1 MLADRPRVMSGQRGA
16 QAWRLGAF
24 WFGIQVV
31 WTSVL
36 GVVLQ
41 DRVSALSPTG
51 AIARYALIA
60 AVGAA
65 VAAVIQVAAGVL
77 SDRQRVRTGHRLAFY
92 RTGVIVAV
100 PAVIGVTIAPSLAW
114 LWVAML
120 ALQVGMNVAGGPY
133 QAIVGDYIESERV
146 GRASS
151 WMSVYQFSGSVVG
164 LALTIVLHGALLG
177 FALATCLVVSWW
189 ITDAYA
195 RTLPGSRETVR
206 PLRLDANAWIVI
218 ASRALI
224 NVGFYTLFGFLFF
237 FVRESLGVGVAD
249 ARTTTGILFLAFTIA
264 GVGGA
269 AAAGVPADRLDKRI
283 VVTIACLAIG
293 IAVGAFAAAP
303 TFAVALVCAIAA
315 GAAWGAFFTADWAI
329 AYAVLPS
336 AALAS
341 AMGVWNLAAAVAQ
354 VAAPAITQPVVS
366 FYDARSAGLGPRV
379 ALVCVI
385 VEFALGTALLW
396 RVRLAPPVVLSLSK
410 DPRRSR

>member
-237 FVRESLGVGVAD
+237 FVRESLGVTD
-249 ARTTTGILFLAFTIA
+249 ARTTTGILFLAFTVAGVAGAAIA
-264 GVGGA
+264 GR
-269 AAAGVPADRLDKRI
+269 PADVLDKR
-283 VVTIACLAIG
+283 VVVSVACGAIAL
-293 IAVGAFAAAP
+293 AVGAFAFAP
-303 TFAVALVCAIAA
+303 TFPIALACAI
-315 GAAWGAFFTADWAI
+315 GSGIAWGAFFTADWAI
-329 AYAVLPS
+329 AYAVLPR

-341 AMGVWNLAAAVAQ
+341 AMGVWNLAAALPQ
-354 VAAPAITQPVVS
+354 VVAPAITAPIVS
-366 FYDARSAGLGPRV
+366 YFDARSAGLGPRI
-379 ALVCVI
+379 ALICVI
-385 VEFALGTALLW
+385 VEFVAGTAWLW
-396 RVRLAPPVVLSLSK
+396 RLRLKV
-410 DPRRSR
+410 PR